1 MYSLLILF
9 ISFFKIGA
17 LGFGGGLAMLPIIFS
32 TATELG
38 YVSEEEFGNLV
49 AISQVTPGPLAI
61 NAATYVG
68 YISHGLQGAT
78 AATLGVAIPS
88 FVMMLVASIL
98 LRSFKDNVVVQ
109 GVMESI
115 RPITVGLIA
124 SAAFFILK
132 GPIMTMNY
140 VLLTILL
147 GTVILRGHFKM
158 NPIVIV
164 IIAGGVGAILQ
175 L

>member
-98 LRSFKDNVVVQ
+98 LRNFKDNVVVQ
-109 GVMESI
+109 GIMESI

-124 SAAFFILK
+124 AAAFFILK

-147 GTVILRGHFKM
+147 GTVILRWHFKM